1 MMDPSNHSPV
11 DGLLVVHQNGV
22 HEEPF
27 NSGKGVLSNDID
39 LDIAEIIDTDALNG
53 KFENVVQLDNTATND
68 LSVGEIKEGPIDN
81 MDSSDETISK
91 EEKTNDQIKQSRASK
106 VPVKQKNGNTP
117 NPKGIHASGPRKSK
131 DGKDEE
137 ALSAV
142 SNGNL
147 ASKTHSRQP
156 IKSKPF
162 NEKQTQVSKH
172 SGKSDA
178 ASSKAPLE
186 KKTPKLLNKEPL
198 DEVKGEAESSTTI
211 AEDTKPRRVGT
222 LPNYGFSFRCG
233 ERAERRKEF
242 YSKLEEKIQ
251 AKELEESNL
260 QAKTKETQEAE
271 IKMLRK
277 SLTFK
282 ATPMPSFYQEPPPPK
297 VELKKIPTTR
307 AKSPKL
313 GRKKNSVNSESEG
326 STGSSGRQ
334 GRLSLDESHS
344 KDTPVQQK
352 KPQRKSLP
360 PRLHAERTSSS
371 TSKTASTSSKAMH
384 HGKTSS
390 SSVKNKDSTS
400 SSVSM
405 EEITEIAAGN
415 EENSTFSSEIGEAPS
430 YIEEPSAILSGK
442 PGEAE
447 SHVNTDIVVEEQPQ
461 LSLVLEP
468 IVAEH

>member
-11 DGLLVVHQNGV
+11 DGLEVVHQNGV

-27 NSGKGVLSNDID
+27 HFEKGVVSNDVD
-39 LDIAEIIDTDALNG
+39 LNIAEIINTDALNG
-53 KFENVVQLDNTATND
+53 NFENVVQLDNTATND
-68 LSVGEIKEGPIDN
+68 SSVGEIKGGAIDD
-81 MDSSDETISK
+81 MDRSYETISK
-91 EEKTNDQIKQSRASK
+91 EEKEKTNDQTKPSR
-106 VPVKQKNGNTP
+106 VKHKNGKP
-117 NPKGIHASGPRKSK
+117 PSPKGIHNHASGPKK
-131 DGKDEE
+131 GQDGE

-156 IKSKPF
+156 IKNKPF
-162 NEKQTQVSKH
+162 NEKRTQMSKH

-186 KKTPKLLNKEPL
+186 KKMPKLLNNEPL
-198 DEVKGEAESSTTI
+198 DEVKGEAESLSTN
-211 AEDTKPRRVGT
+211 AEDTKSQRVGT

-233 ERAERRKEF
+233 ERAQRRKEF
-242 YSKLEEKIQ
+242 YSKLEEKIH
-251 AKELEESNL
+251 AKELEESSM
-260 QAKTKETQEAE
+260 QAKSKETQEAE

-313 GRKKNSVNSESEG
+313 GRKKNSVNPESEG
-326 STGSSGRQ
+326 NTGSSGRQ
-334 GRLSLDESHS
+334 GRLSLDENPI
-344 KDTPVQQK
+344 KDMPVHQK

-360 PRLHAERTSSS
+360 PRLHSERTSSS

-384 HGKTSS
+384 QSKTSS
-390 SSVKNKDSTS
+390 PSVTNKDSTLAS
-400 SSVSM
+400 ATM
-405 EEITEIAAGN
+405 EEKTEIAAGN

-430 YIEEPSAILSGK
+430 CIEETSAILSDK
-442 PGEAE
+442 PGEAA
-447 SHVNTDIVVEEQPQ
+447 SHVNSDVVVEEQPQ
-461 LSLVLEP
+461 LSSVQEP